1 MNGPVVVS
9 ATHANPRS
17 MWASLV
23 PEDLQGAAHIVE
35 YVAAEALDEYET
47 FEATRR
53 DAFAAAGA
61 DEPSISTIV
70 VDRFVDPESRW
81 QVEITGGVLGD
92 GFVYPPSLVGTT
104 GDIGTQ
110 TEEVFEALGRLM
122 GDGAHVVQTVDFTT
136 RATLR
141 EYKATGAVRRAHLH
155 PPYPGAAGILMS
167 RLRTRA
173 AKIQLEAVATVL
185 PCAEVN
191 PGWDRYGKLTYRPA
205 VRAGD
210 VLWMAGQGA
219 LDPAT
224 EQAMYA
230 DDLGAQTQ
238 YTYENVCKVLEAA
251 GAGPEHL
258 VKLVEYVTPVAIANY
273 EEAVAARVK
282 VIGDQ
287 DVPIVSVVCDTLL
300 RREFQ
305 IEVVPLA
312 VVR

>member
-210 VLWMAGQGA
+210 VLWMAGQFFSF
-219 LDPAT
+219 T
-224 EQAMYA
+224 
-230 DDLGAQTQ
+230 
-238 YTYENVCKVLEAA
+238 
-251 GAGPEHL
+251 
-258 VKLVEYVTPVAIANY
+258 
-273 EEAVAARVK
+273 
-282 VIGDQ
+282 
-287 DVPIVSVVCDTLL
+287 VVCRSASSHFDAPYVLALVDLDEGVRMLTHIVDADPDTL
-300 RREFQ
+300 RCDH
-305 IEVVPLA
+305 P
-312 VVR
+312 VRVRWVRHPDDADQERPRHLPCFAIKEQ